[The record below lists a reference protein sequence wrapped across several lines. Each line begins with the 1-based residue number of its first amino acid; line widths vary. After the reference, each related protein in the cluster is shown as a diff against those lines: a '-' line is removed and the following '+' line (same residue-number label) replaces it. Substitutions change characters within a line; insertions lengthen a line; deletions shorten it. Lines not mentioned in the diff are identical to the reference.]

1 MSSVYSFNYK
11 MKKEDYNDLYDEE
24 VSENETRLT
33 FRLIKGKPN
42 KNPDDCVITIQQKC
56 PEVQHNG
63 RTHLRILCGTP
74 ADFKVFNNF
83 CHNYLGNF
91 PAEFPYVY
99 IPKSVLVQQPK
110 EKKRKNSLF
119 KY

>member
-1 MSSVYSFNYK
+1 
-11 MKKEDYNDLYDEE
+11 MKKEDYNDLYAGD
-24 VSENETRLT
+24 VSENKTRLT

-42 KNPDDCVITIQQKC
+42 KNPDDWAITIQQKC

-63 RTHLRILCGTP
+63 RTYIKIICLIP
-74 ADFKVFNNF
+74 AEFKEFKEF
-83 CHNYLGNF
+83 CHNYLGDF
-91 PAEFPYVY
+91 PAKYPYVY

-110 EKKRKNSLF
+110 EGKRKKSLF

>member
-1 MSSVYSFNYK
+1 
-11 MKKEDYNDLYDEE
+11 MKQKYDYINEYEDEDDE

-42 KNPDDCVITIQQKC
+42 KNPDDWSITIQQKC

-63 RTHLRILCGTP
+63 RTCIRILCGTP
-74 ADFKVFNNF
+74 AEFKAFKDF
-83 CHNYLGNF
+83 CHKYLGNF
-91 PAEFPYVY
+91 PAESPYVY

-110 EKKRKNSLF
+110 EKKRKKSLF
-119 KY
+119 KD